1 VLSDRTDTVQP
12 YVQYDWKATDDITVS
27 PGVRYS
33 EVTRRIDAPLNKV
46 SPPVPLNAEATYHA
60 TLPSIAIHDRLSD
73 SWSAYAQAAKGFLAP
88 PIDVI
93 QVNGSRGL
101 SPETTR
107 NYQLGTAYAARE
119 LTFGAD
125 VYYIDFS
132 NYISETEVATDN
144 GKENTFVNGG
154 GAIYKGAEFEATW
167 ALTHALS
174 LYGNASYNKA
184 TYKGGDVQIA
194 GTPKVTAALGLL
206 YSGDDGYFGSLMGK
220 FLGHQ
225 YGVDNTTDDEGNLV
239 FHNDERIAGY
249 FSVDAAAGYRTDK
262 GPAGTKGFSISVDVN
277 NLFNVHKFTGYAGT
291 QAVSGDPLYFGL
303 PGRGIFLDLSVKL

>member
-1 VLSDRTDTVQP
+1 
-12 YVQYDWKATDDITVS
+12 
-27 PGVRYS
+27 VRYS
-33 EVTRRIDAPLNKV
+33 EVTRSIDAPLNKV
-46 SPPVPLNAEATYHA
+46 SPPVPLNADATYHA
-60 TLPSIAIHDRLSD
+60 TLPSISIHDRLSD

-101 SPETTR
+101 NPETTR
-107 NYQLGTAYAARE
+107 NFQLGTAYASRE

-125 VYYIDFS
+125 VYYINFS
-132 NYISETEVATDN
+132 NFIAETEVATDN
-144 GKENTFVNGG
+144 GNEDTFVNGG
-154 GAIYKGAEFEATW
+154 GAVYKGAEFEATW

-184 TYKGGDVQIA
+184 TYKNTSVQIA

-206 YSGDDGYFGSLMGK
+206 YSGETGYFGSLMGK

-225 YGVDNTTDDEGNLV
+225 YGLDNTTDDDGNLL
-239 FHNDERIAGY
+239 FHNDQRIGGY
-249 FSVDAAAGYRTDK
+249 FTVDAAAGYRTDK

-277 NLFNVHKFTGYAGT
+277 NLFNVHKLTGYAGT